1 MKNKI
6 MEHFLYISNFFL
18 ELGIVI
24 TTVLVVTYIRQLD
37 VNPNDYQSI
46 QSSLNGKINQFC
58 AAFYV
63 LFVISAVFLIL
74 HIFFKKQYLILVK
87 MHLTKKTIRLFLI
100 SFILAFFILVF
111 SAV

>member
-24 TTVLVVTYIRQLD
+24 TTVLVVTYIRQLVGNPSD
-37 VNPNDYQSI
+37 VI